1 MTADMDAQTFR
12 TIHTHLSARNSGYA
26 TEPPLQRFLAEC
38 YEEFR
43 SDNSGAVAD
52 YIPQLKEANPAHF
65 GIGLVTIDGHVYE
78 AGDSAVPFTIQS
90 VSKALVFALALELVG
105 EERVAA
111 AIGVEPSGDAF
122 NSIRLTNDNRPFNP
136 MVNAGAI
143 ACSGLI
149 HQVDGNSAFER
160 VREKLSQFAGRELGV
175 DDAAH
180 ASEAETGNRNRAIA
194 WLLRNY
200 SVVQGDVDAVL
211 DTYFRQC
218 AVLVTARDLAVM
230 AATLANR
237 GINPLTGVQVV
248 TPHTVARTLS
258 VMTSSGMYDYAGEW
272 IYRVGI
278 PAKSGVGGGIVAALP
293 SQIGLGTFS
302 PLLDSHFNSVRGLK
316 VCEALSARFDLHM
329 LNRSADVRTCII
341 ADYDI
346 LGISSRRSRQPHEQ
360 QILDE
365 RHGDIRVVELVGALN
380 FAVIDYITRRLA
392 DEPPNAPLLILDF
405 RRVPD
410 LTAAGVQ
417 LLGENL
423 TVLGNAGV
431 TAIITGVEADSA
443 VWSSIRA
450 RVGDPRKLRH
460 FAVLDDAIEW
470 AEDQVIYRFGGF
482 TISRET
488 AHLGEQALLADL
500 EPEEVAALA
509 ELSTTRRYEVGQR
522 IVAAGEPA
530 TSLFFLQSGMVS
542 VKLPSGVRL
551 ASLGPG
557 MEFGEMAII
566 EQHRSADVW
575 ADTEVQC
582 LELPL
587 DAFADYRQLRP
598 QTSLKIMK
606 NLSALLARRLI
617 LANAKVDLL
626 SAY

>member
-1 MTADMDAQTFR
+1 MDAQV
-12 TIHTHLSARNSGYA
+12 THPTSASFQTRNTGYA
-26 TEPPLQRFLAEC
+26 TQPPLQRFLTSC
-38 YEEFR
+38 HEEFKA
-43 SDNSGAVAD
+43 DDSGQVAD
-52 YIPQLKEANPAHF
+52 YIPELKRADPSHF
-65 GIGLVTIDGHVYE
+65 GIALVTIDGHIYE
-78 AGDSAVPFTIQS
+78 VGDSAVPFTIQS
-90 VSKALVFALALELVG
+90 VSKAFVFALALEMVG

-111 AIGVEPSGDAF
+111 TIGVEPSGEAF

-149 HQVDGNSAFER
+149 HQVDGAAAFER
-160 VREKLSQFAGRELGV
+160 IREKLSQFAGRELGV
-175 DDAAH
+175 DDAVH
-180 ASEAETGNRNRAIA
+180 QSEVITGNRNRAIA
-194 WLLRNY
+194 WLLCNY
-200 SVVQGDVDAVL
+200 SVIHGDVDAVL

-237 GINPLTGVQVV
+237 GINPVTGIQVI
-248 TPHTVARTLS
+248 TPNVVARTLS

-272 IYRVGI
+272 IYRVGM

-302 PLLDSHFNSVRGLK
+302 PRLDSHGNSARGLK
-316 VCEALSARFDLHM
+316 VCEALSSRFDLHM

-346 LGISSRRSRQPHEQ
+346 FGISSRRSRQPHEQ
-360 QILDE
+360 QLLDE
-365 RHGDIRVVELVGALN
+365 HHSDIRVMELVGALN
-380 FAVIDYITRRLA
+380 FAAIDYVTRRLA
-392 DEPPNAPLLILDF
+392 GEPPNAPLLILDF

-410 LTAAGVQ
+410 LTAAGAQ
-417 LLGENL
+417 LLGENV
-423 TVLGNAGV
+423 TILGNAGV
-431 TAIITGVEADSA
+431 TAIVTGIDAASA
-443 VWSSIRA
+443 IWLAIRA
-450 RVGDPRKLRH
+450 RTAEPHRLRH
-460 FAVLDDAIEW
+460 FALLDEAIEW
-470 AEDQVIYRFGGF
+470 AEDQIIYRYGGF
-482 TISRET
+482 TVSKET
-488 AHLGEQALLADL
+488 SHLGEQALLAELSAD
-500 EPEEVAALA
+500 EIAALA
-509 ELSTTRRYEVGQR
+509 DLSTARRYEAGQR
-522 IVAAGEPA
+522 IISAGEPA
-530 TSLFFLQSGMVS
+530 NSLFFLQSGMVS

-566 EQHRSADVW
+566 EQKRSADVW
-575 ADTEVQC
+575 ADTQVKC

-587 DAFADYRQLRP
+587 DSFADYRQLHP
-598 QTSLKIMK
+598 QIAMKIMR

>member
-1 MTADMDAQTFR
+1 
-12 TIHTHLSARNSGYA
+12 
-26 TEPPLQRFLAEC
+26 LQRFLTKC
-38 YEEFR
+38 HEEFR
-43 SDNSGAVAD
+43 SDNSGVVAD

-90 VSKALVFALALELVG
+90 VSKAFVFALALELVG

-149 HQVDGNSAFER
+149 HQVDGNAAFER

-175 DDAAH
+175 DDAVH

-218 AVLVTARDLAVM
+218 AILVTARDLAVM

-237 GINPLTGVQVV
+237 GVNPLTGAQVI
-248 TPHTVARTLS
+248 TPHIVARTLS

-293 SQIGLGTFS
+293 SQMGLGTFS
-302 PLLDSHFNSVRGLK
+302 PLLDGHFNSVRGLK

-329 LNRSADVRTCII
+329 LNRSADVRTCVI

-346 LGISSRRSRQPHEQ
+346 LDISSRRSRQPHEQ

-365 RHGDIRVVELVGALN
+365 RHGDIRVLELVGALN
-380 FAVIDYITRRLA
+380 FAAIDYITRRLA
-392 DEPPNAPLLILDF
+392 NEPPNAPLLILDF

-410 LTAAGVQ
+410 LTAAGAQ
-417 LLGENL
+417 LLGEKL

-431 TAIITGVEADSA
+431 TAIVTGVENASA
-443 VWSSIRA
+443 VWSAIRA

-470 AEDQVIYRFGGF
+470 AEDQVIYRYGGF

-500 EPEEVAALA
+500 EPEEIAALA
-509 ELSTTRRYEVGQR
+509 ELSTIRRYEIGQR
-522 IVAAGEPA
+522 IIAAGEPA
-530 TSLFFLQSGMVS
+530 NSLFFLQSGMVS

-566 EQHRSADVW
+566 EHHRSADVW
-575 ADTEVQC
+575 ADTEVKC

-587 DAFADYRQLRP
+587 DAFADYRQLHP
-598 QTSLKIMK
+598 QISLKIMK
-606 NLSALLARRLI
+606 NLSTLLARRLI

>member
-1 MTADMDAQTFR
+1 MEAQITRSAIGNFASRDA
-12 TIHTHLSARNSGYA
+12 GYA
-26 TEPPLQRFLAEC
+26 NEPPLQRFLSGC
-38 YEEFR
+38 YDDLK
-43 SDNSGAVAD
+43 SDYSGAVAD
-52 YIPQLKEANPAHF
+52 YIPELKRADPAHF

-78 AGDSAVPFTIQS
+78 VGDSAVPFTIQS
-90 VSKALVFALALELVG
+90 VSKAFVFALALDLVG

-111 AIGVEPSGDAF
+111 AIGVEPSGEAF

-149 HQVDGNSAFER
+149 HQVDGAHAFER
-160 VREKLSQFAGRELGV
+160 IREKLGQFAGRDLDV
-175 DDAAH
+175 DDAVH
-180 ASEAETGNRNRAIA
+180 ASEALTGNRNRAIA

-200 SVVQGDVDAVL
+200 LVLQDDVDAVL

-218 AVLVTARDLAVM
+218 AILVTARDLAVM

-237 GINPLTGVQVV
+237 GVNPVTGLSVIS
-248 TPHTVARTLS
+248 PNIVARTLS

-293 SQIGLGTFS
+293 SQLGLGTFS
-302 PLLDSHFNSVRGLK
+302 PNLDSHGNSVRGLK
-316 VCEALSARFDLHM
+316 VCEALSSRFDLHM
-329 LNRSADVRTCII
+329 LNRSADVRTCVI

-346 LGISSRRSRQPHEQ
+346 FGISSRRSRQPHEQ
-360 QILDE
+360 QILEE
-365 RHGDIRVVELVGALN
+365 RHSDIRVIELVGALN
-380 FAVIDYITRRLA
+380 FAAIDYVTRRLA
-392 DEPPNAPLLILDF
+392 GEPPNAPLLILDF

-410 LTAAGVQ
+410 LTAAGAQ

-423 TVLGNAGV
+423 TALANTGV
-431 TAIITGVEADSA
+431 TAILTGVEATSS
-443 VWSSIRA
+443 VWTEVRA
-450 RVGDPRKLRH
+450 RIAEPQRLRR
-460 FAVLDDAIEW
+460 FALLDEGIEW
-470 AEDQVIYRFGGF
+470 AEDQVIYRYGGF
-482 TISRET
+482 TASKET
-488 AHLGEQALLADL
+488 SHLGEQALLADL
-500 EPEEVAALA
+500 DPAEIAALA
-509 ELSTTRRYEVGQR
+509 DLSTARRYDAGQR
-522 IVAAGEPA
+522 IVSAGELA
-530 TSLFFLQSGMVS
+530 NSLFFLQSGMVS

-575 ADTEVQC
+575 ADTPVKC

-587 DAFADYRQLRP
+587 DSFADYRQLHP
-598 QTSLKIMK
+598 QIALKIMR